1 MGKRLSCGEREAGSA
16 VSGLPSAW
24 SGWRGRLATAAL
36 GLAVLGCG
44 IVGCSSGSGG
54 GGTPPP
60 QPPTANAGGVY
71 VVTPGTAVNFSSAGS
86 TDPQGEVLTFAWV
99 FGDGTTGTGAT
110 VSHLYA
116 QPGQYNA
123 TLTVTDTSGL
133 STTATALVHVGEY
146 PVANLGGPYTVS
158 VGVPVTFNGG
168 ASSDPLGEPLTYAW
182 TFGDGS
188 TGSGVTVQHT
198 YEVAGSYTLTLKVTN
213 TAGFANSASTT
224 FTVPPT
230 LVIGGP
236 YSGRPGLPL
245 QFTSSA
251 SEPGRVT
258 TYTYA
263 WQFGDGGTSNVEN
276 PQHTYSAAGTY
287 NVSVTATGG
296 YGESATAK
304 TTATITVSTI
314 GPAFSGV
321 LQSGTVPVV
330 AARVYLLAANTTG
343 YGQASVSLLS
353 GTGASDAVGS
363 YVVTDGGGA
372 FTFPAGYNCAAQE
385 QVYAYAAGGSISGN
399 TNASATLMTA
409 LGACGYLG
417 TGTEIVV
424 NEATTVAAAFAL
436 SGYMTSPVS
445 VSSPSTAQALTGIGN
460 AFLNAGSLVSA
471 ASGQALLTTVSGGTA
486 PQAKINTLANDLY
499 GCLSSAGAGSSG
511 CTTLFGEALSGGT
524 TGAAPADTATA
535 ALNIAHNQGANAEGL
550 YVLHQGGAFQPTLIA
565 APHDFAMPVTFG
577 GLEDTDALAVDAAG
591 DVWVLQ
597 YENGSYLT
605 ELSSNG
611 IVLANVNTNCM
622 VGANLSSPGA
632 IAIAPQGN
640 VFLLTTS
647 NVPYTYTEPDGTVD
661 EDEYEASEYCVASSA
676 GTMLSGAGGYALGGD
691 ENANLTLYSLAVDAN
706 GNAWIPSTTLVEANA
721 AGGTLASY
729 PVSDSVQGGGA
740 AIDGKSDVWFT
751 APEDNSI
758 VEVGP
763 SGNLISTASG
773 ATGGGLSVPSA
784 IALDNAGGVWAINTH
799 NNSLYYGM
807 SISKIAANGTPA
819 AGSPFDG
826 GDLNIPYSL
835 AVDGSGNVWVANT
848 YAFEPSGSY
857 ISVIELKPGGSEA
870 MSISYGGGLNQNMGS
885 PQALALD
892 SAGDV
897 WMANGGS
904 VTVAE
909 FIGASTPV
917 VTPLSANLAAPYGTP
932 ASRP

>member
-1 MGKRLSCGEREAGSA
+1 M
-16 VSGLPSAW
+16 
-24 SGWRGRLATAAL
+24 
-36 GLAVLGCG
+36 
-44 IVGCSSGSGG
+44 
-54 GGTPPP
+54 
-60 QPPTANAGGVY
+60 
-71 VVTPGTAVNFSSAGS
+71 
-86 TDPQGEVLTFAWV
+86 
-99 FGDGTTGTGAT
+99 
-110 VSHLYA
+110 
-116 QPGQYNA
+116 
-123 TLTVTDTSGL
+123 
-133 STTATALVHVGEY
+133 
-146 PVANLGGPYTVS
+146 
-158 VGVPVTFNGG
+158 
-168 ASSDPLGEPLTYAW
+168 
-182 TFGDGS
+182 
-188 TGSGVTVQHT
+188 
-198 YEVAGSYTLTLKVTN
+198 AGSYTLTLKVTN

-287 NVSVTATGG
+287 NVSV
-296 YGESATAK
+296 
-304 TTATITVSTI
+304 
-314 GPAFSGV
+314 
-321 LQSGTVPVV
+321 
-330 AARVYLLAANTTG
+330 
-343 YGQASVSLLS
+343 
-353 GTGASDAVGS
+353 
-363 YVVTDGGGA
+363 
-372 FTFPAGYNCAAQE
+372 
-385 QVYAYAAGGSISGN
+385 
-399 TNASATLMTA
+399 
-409 LGACGYLG
+409 
-417 TGTEIVV
+417 
-424 NEATTVAAAFAL
+424 
-436 SGYMTSPVS
+436 
-445 VSSPSTAQALTGIGN
+445 
-460 AFLNAGSLVSA
+460 
-471 ASGQALLTTVSGGTA
+471 
-486 PQAKINTLANDLY
+486 
-499 GCLSSAGAGSSG
+499 
-511 CTTLFGEALSGGT
+511 
-524 TGAAPADTATA
+524 
-535 ALNIAHNQGANAEGL
+535 
-550 YVLHQGGAFQPTLIA
+550 
-565 APHDFAMPVTFG
+565 
-577 GLEDTDALAVDAAG
+577 
-591 DVWVLQ
+591 
-597 YENGSYLT
+597 
-605 ELSSNG
+605 
-611 IVLANVNTNCM
+611 
-622 VGANLSSPGA
+622 
-632 IAIAPQGN
+632 
-640 VFLLTTS
+640 
-647 NVPYTYTEPDGTVD
+647 
-661 EDEYEASEYCVASSA
+661 
-676 GTMLSGAGGYALGGD
+676 
-691 ENANLTLYSLAVDAN
+691 AVDAN

-904 VTVAE
+904 VTVTE

-917 VTPLSANLAAPYGTP
+917 VTPLSANLAAPYGAP